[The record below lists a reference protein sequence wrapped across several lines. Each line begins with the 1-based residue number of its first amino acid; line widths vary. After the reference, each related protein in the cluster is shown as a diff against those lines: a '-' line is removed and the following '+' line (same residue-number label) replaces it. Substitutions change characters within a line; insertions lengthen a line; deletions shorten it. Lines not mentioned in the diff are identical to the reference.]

1 MHSNL
6 LQKEQFKTVETTG
19 DLIGEKIADKGLKK
33 FTTE

>member
-6 LQKEQFKTVETTG
+6 LQKEQFKTVEITG
-19 DLIGEKIADKGLKK
+19 DLIGEKIADKSLTK